1 MNIETQIL
9 SEVTTHLKYSKYVPE
24 KNRRETWDELVTRNK
39 NMHIKKFP
47 QLTNEIEGA
56 YKYVYDKKILP
67 SMRSM
72 QFAGKP
78 IEINN
83 SRIFNCSYLPIDD
96 FRAFS
101 EIMFLLLSGCGVG
114 YSVQTHHV
122 EKLPEIRKPLKSK
135 RYLVGDSIEGW
146 ADAIRMLTKAYFG
159 QTSTAPL
166 FDFRDIRAKGAS
178 LITVGG
184 KAPGPEPLKIAL
196 IHMQAIL
203 DRKKDGEKLTSLE
216 CHDIICHL
224 ADAVLSGGIRR
235 AALISLFNL
244 HDEEMLTCK
253 FGNWWEQNPQR
264 GRANNSAVLLR
275 QMIDKETFLNLWRKI
290 EASNSGE
297 PGFIF
302 TNDKDSGTNPSL
314 RAGTKVLT
322 TNGIFNIE
330 DLQDKEFEVKNLN
343 GKISKAKCWLS
354 GKDKQLYELTLKGG
368 HKYYATPEHEWPVW
382 DGEKYIKIKTPNLKS
397 KDLLPIIKENSLFNG
412 ILGTKEEGF
421 TIGWCTGDGN
431 LSTSNQGRKQIGFV
445 FSKEDVELGISGKV
459 INILN
464 KVGETNINGHHHK
477 AGTLEIQTTN
487 SKIIS
492 WIESFGFKHKSE
504 GISSKIWNECSEDF
518 RQGFIDGLFSSDG
531 YISNINNKESR
542 IILNSAHIK
551 LINEVSELLGFYGIK
566 TSILHK
572 LVEGNFPDKKYNIKG
587 KLYHNYSLKITDKE
601 SLKHFNNLFTLSH
614 SRKQNNLINIINN
627 KIKNNKINKYSDKIE
642 VINCKLVDIKEDVW
656 DITVYDETHCF
667 QIAHCITGNC
677 AEINLKSN
685 QFCLTKDSLVLTDN
699 GYQSIEELLEKKE
712 LPKII
717 STYIDDTKTVED
729 ESSFSQHNFK
739 IFPTGIKPVFEL
751 KTHRGPTVKTTGNH
765 EFLTQDGY
773 VALKDLDIDYHNLYM
788 PQDNTFNKYNY
799 IEREGFNEYDFL
811 GWLIGDG
818 CFTNNP
824 NNLKNIYETLSIIFG
839 SKEDIFAK
847 IVLVPIMEALLQ
859 EAIDAGVTRDKEFKL
874 KPYKDKNGVVSY
886 VTSST
891 KARYIANKFG
901 LKPGTAKDKVLPE
914 LYWSLSME
922 NKARILSALFSADG
936 SVTDTK
942 HRKIIQLSLS
952 NPILAQQIQ
961 LALSEFGISSKYTIS
976 ERKNSKRCKTEI
988 VFQIGNK
995 TNIEIFKNNI
1005 GFTLHPRKQQDL
1017 DNITYN
1023 VIHHFKNHNKFSI
1036 ENIKY
1041 VGDEEV
1047 FDITV
1052 EDSHNFIVN
1061 GLITHNCNLCEINAS
1076 DIEIQEEYNNRA
1088 KAASFIGTLQASYTD
1103 FHYLRDVW
1111 KKTTEKEALLGIGM
1125 TGIAS
1130 GAVLKLNMKEAAKVA
1145 CEENERVAKII
1156 GINKAARVT
1165 TVKPSGTTSLVLGT
1179 SSGIHAWH
1187 DDFYMRR
1194 IRLGKNEALYTYLSI
1209 HHPEM
1214 LEDDF
1219 FKPTLQSIVSIPQRA
1234 PLNSITRSESAM
1246 DMLERIKTINK
1257 NWIKPGHRKGAN
1269 MHNVSATVT
1278 IKQDE
1283 WPAVG
1288 EWLYE
1293 NKEYFT
1299 ALSFLPEDLGS
1310 YKQPPF
1316 ETITEEQFN
1325 EAVKSLHLVDLSKVI
1340 EMDDMTALM
1349 ESVAC
1354 SSGACEII

>member
-9 SEVTTHLKYSKYVPE
+9 SEITTHLKYSKYLSE
-24 KNRRETWDELVTRNK
+24 KSRRETWDELVTRNK
-39 NMHIKKFP
+39 EMHIGKFP
-47 QLTNEIEGA
+47 QLAKEIEA
-56 YKYVYDKKILP
+56 TYKFVYDKKILP
-67 SMRSM
+67 SMRSL
-72 QFAGKP
+72 QFGGKP

-203 DRKKDGEKLTSLE
+203 DRKQDGEKLTTVE

-235 AALISLFNL
+235 AALIALFNL

-253 FGNWWEQNPQR
+253 FGDWWENNPQR

-275 QMIDKETFLNLWRKI
+275 NKIDKETFMGLWAKI

-297 PGFIF
+297 PGFLF
-302 TNDKDSGTNPSL
+302 TNDKDAGTNP
-314 RAGTKVLT
+314 
-322 TNGIFNIE
+322 
-330 DLQDKEFEVKNLN
+330 
-343 GKISKAKCWLS
+343 
-354 GKDKQLYELTLKGG
+354 
-368 HKYYATPEHEWPVW
+368 
-382 DGEKYIKIKTPNLKS
+382 
-397 KDLLPIIKENSLFNG
+397 
-412 ILGTKEEGF
+412 
-421 TIGWCTGDGN
+421 
-431 LSTSNQGRKQIGFV
+431 
-445 FSKEDVELGISGKV
+445 
-459 INILN
+459 
-464 KVGETNINGHHHK
+464 
-477 AGTLEIQTTN
+477 
-487 SKIIS
+487 
-492 WIESFGFKHKSE
+492 
-504 GISSKIWNECSEDF
+504 
-518 RQGFIDGLFSSDG
+518 
-531 YISNINNKESR
+531 
-542 IILNSAHIK
+542 
-551 LINEVSELLGFYGIK
+551 
-566 TSILHK
+566 
-572 LVEGNFPDKKYNIKG
+572 
-587 KLYHNYSLKITDKE
+587 
-601 SLKHFNNLFTLSH
+601 
-614 SRKQNNLINIINN
+614 
-627 KIKNNKINKYSDKIE
+627 
-642 VINCKLVDIKEDVW
+642 
-656 DITVYDETHCF
+656 
-667 QIAHCITGNC
+667 C
-677 AEINLKSN
+677 AEINLKAN
-685 QFCLTKDSLVLTDN
+685 QF
-699 GYQSIEELLEKKE
+699 
-712 LPKII
+712 
-717 STYIDDTKTVED
+717 
-729 ESSFSQHNFK
+729 
-739 IFPTGIKPVFEL
+739 
-751 KTHRGPTVKTTGNH
+751 
-765 EFLTQDGY
+765 
-773 VALKDLDIDYHNLYM
+773 
-788 PQDNTFNKYNY
+788 
-799 IEREGFNEYDFL
+799 
-811 GWLIGDG
+811 
-818 CFTNNP
+818 
-824 NNLKNIYETLSIIFG
+824 
-839 SKEDIFAK
+839 
-847 IVLVPIMEALLQ
+847 
-859 EAIDAGVTRDKEFKL
+859 
-874 KPYKDKNGVVSY
+874 
-886 VTSST
+886 
-891 KARYIANKFG
+891 
-901 LKPGTAKDKVLPE
+901 
-914 LYWSLSME
+914 
-922 NKARILSALFSADG
+922 
-936 SVTDTK
+936 
-942 HRKIIQLSLS
+942 
-952 NPILAQQIQ
+952 
-961 LALSEFGISSKYTIS
+961 
-976 ERKNSKRCKTEI
+976 
-988 VFQIGNK
+988 
-995 TNIEIFKNNI
+995 
-1005 GFTLHPRKQQDL
+1005 
-1017 DNITYN
+1017 
-1023 VIHHFKNHNKFSI
+1023 
-1036 ENIKY
+1036 
-1041 VGDEEV
+1041 
-1047 FDITV
+1047 
-1052 EDSHNFIVN
+1052 
-1061 GLITHNCNLCEINAS
+1061 CNLCEINAS
-1076 DIEIQEEYNNRA
+1076 DIETQEEYNARA
-1088 KAASFIGTLQASYTD
+1088 KAAAFIGTLQASYTD

-1209 HHPEM
+1209 YHPEM

-1246 DMLERIKTINK
+1246 NLLERIKTINK

-1349 ESVAC
+1349 DQQAC
-1354 SSGACEII
+1354 VGGACEIV